1 MNKSL
6 FLGFMERVLAFPLWI
21 KQIIFLNLSKDL
33 VNYLSNEFLDV
44 QEGELFHIYKPILS
58 EQGQNELL
66 TKESKFD
73 ESIYSFLNCC
83 SKGMSLIEIAIENNF
98 TMEEVSKAFT
108 FCKTSGFFSSSVP
121 NLVSAV
127 AGFIAGKYRTGEYF
141 IRAGK
146 MTIEQ
151 LDKVL
156 NKQQELNQS
165 GKHVF
170 IAELMVQM
178 GYIRELDFKSIIF
191 MKEEAGKRFSLNPDD
206 VPTIAMEKENYDI
219 RVENTRLKEENEI
232 LRQKMDALL
241 TFIKDHKEP
250 EKNEENQVS
259 PEPSLATNP
268 IAQEDRQAQPAEP
281 EEQAEKESEFTVK
294 LKPFADES

>member
-1 MNKSL
+1 MSKSL
-6 FLGFMERVLAFPLWI
+6 FIDFMEKMLAFPLWI
-21 KQIIFLNLSKDL
+21 KQTIFLNLSNDL
-33 VNYLSNEFLDV
+33 TNYLSNEFLDV
-44 QEGELFHIYKPILS
+44 QEGELFHIYKPVLS
-58 EQGQNELL
+58 ALGQNELL

-98 TMEEVSKAFT
+98 TLEEVAKAFT
-108 FCKTSGFFSSSVP
+108 FCKTSGFFSNEVP
-121 NLVSAV
+121 NLISAI

-151 LDKVL
+151 LDEVL
-156 NKQQELNQS
+156 NKQQEMNES

-178 GYIRELDFKSIIF
+178 GFVREKDVKSIIF

-206 VPTIAMEKENYDI
+206 IPTLALEKESYDI

-241 TFIKDHKEP
+241 TFIKDHKE
-250 EKNEENQVS
+250 
-259 PEPSLATNP
+259 
-268 IAQEDRQAQPAEP
+268 
-281 EEQAEKESEFTVK
+281 EEQ
-294 LKPFADES
+294 

>member
-1 MNKSL
+1 MSKSL
-6 FLGFMERVLAFPLWI
+6 FVGFMEKMLGFPLWI
-21 KQIIFLNLSKDL
+21 KQTIFLNLSKDL
-33 VNYLSNEFLDV
+33 NTYLSNEFLDV
-44 QEGELFHIYKPILS
+44 EEGDLFHIYKPALS
-58 EQGQNELL
+58 ELGQNELL

-83 SKGMSLIEIAIENNF
+83 SRGMSLIEIAIENNF

-108 FCKTSGFFSSSVP
+108 FCKTSGFFSTAVP
-121 NLVSAV
+121 KLVAAI

-151 LDKVL
+151 LDEVL
-156 NKQQELNQS
+156 NKQQEMNEA

-178 GYIRELDFKSIIF
+178 GFVRDLDVKSIIF
-191 MKEEAGKRFSLNPDD
+191 MKEESGKRFSLNTDE
-206 VPTIAMEKENYDI
+206 VPNINFVKDTYDI

-232 LRQKMDALL
+232 LRQKMDVLL
-241 TFIKDHKEP
+241 TFIKDHKEITT
-250 EKNEENQVS
+250 EK
-259 PEPSLATNP
+259 
-268 IAQEDRQAQPAEP
+268 AE
-281 EEQAEKESEFTVK
+281 
-294 LKPFADES
+294 

>member
-1 MNKSL
+1 MSKSL
-6 FLGFMERVLAFPLWI
+6 YLGFMEKLLAFPLWI
-21 KQIIFLNLSKDL
+21 KQTVFLDLSKDL

-44 QEGELFHIYKPILS
+44 EEDELFHVYKPELS
-58 EQGQNELL
+58 EVGQNELF
-66 TKESKFD
+66 TKESKYD
-73 ESIYSFLNCC
+73 ESIYTFLDCC

-108 FCKTSGFFSSSVP
+108 FCKTSGFFSKDVP
-121 NLVSAV
+121 KLVSAI

-151 LDKVL
+151 LDEVL
-156 NKQQELNQS
+156 NKQQEMNES

-178 GYIRELDFKSIIF
+178 GFVRERDVKSVIF
-191 MKEEAGKRFSLNPDD
+191 MKEESGKRFSLNADE
-206 VPTIAMEKENYDI
+206 VPSITTERENYDI

-232 LRQKMDALL
+232 LKQKMDALL
-241 TFIKDHKEP
+241 TFIKEHK
-250 EKNEENQVS
+250 Q
-259 PEPSLATNP
+259 
-268 IAQEDRQAQPAEP
+268 
-281 EEQAEKESEFTVK
+281 
-294 LKPFADES
+294 DE

>member
-1 MNKSL
+1 MSKSL
-6 FLGFMERVLAFPLWI
+6 FVGFMEKMLGFPLWI
-21 KQIIFLNLSKDL
+21 KQTIFLNLSKDL
-33 VNYLSNEFLDV
+33 NTYLSNEFLDV
-44 QEGELFHIYKPILS
+44 EEGDLFHIYKPALS
-58 EQGQNELL
+58 ELGQNELL

-108 FCKTSGFFSSSVP
+108 FCKTSGFFSTAVP
-121 NLVSAV
+121 KLVAAI

-151 LDKVL
+151 LDEVL
-156 NKQQELNQS
+156 NKQQEMNEA

-178 GYIRELDFKSIIF
+178 GFVRDLDVKSIIF
-191 MKEEAGKRFSLNPDD
+191 MKEESGKRFSLNTDE
-206 VPTIAMEKENYDI
+206 VPNINLVKDTYDI

-232 LRQKMDALL
+232 LRQKMDVLL
-241 TFIKDHKEP
+241 TFIKDHKEITT
-250 EKNEENQVS
+250 EK
-259 PEPSLATNP
+259 
-268 IAQEDRQAQPAEP
+268 AE
-281 EEQAEKESEFTVK
+281 
-294 LKPFADES
+294 

>member
-1 MNKSL
+1 MSRTL
-6 FLGFMERVLAFPLWI
+6 FVSFMEKMLSFPLWI
-21 KQIIFLNLSKDL
+21 KQTIFLQLSQDL
-33 VNYLSNEFLDV
+33 NTYLSNEFMNV
-44 QEGELFHIYKPILS
+44 KEGELFHIYKTELS

-83 SKGMSLIEIAIENNF
+83 AKGMTLTEIAIENNF

-108 FCKTSGFFSSSVP
+108 FCKKSHFFSKDVP
-121 NLVSAV
+121 PLVSAI
-127 AGFIAGKYRTGEYF
+127 AGFIAGNYRTGEYF

-151 LDKVL
+151 LDEVL
-156 NKQQELNQS
+156 NKQQEINAS

-178 GYIRELDFKSIIF
+178 GFVQDIDVKSIIF
-191 MKEEAGKRFSLNPDD
+191 MKEEAGKRFSINPEE
-206 VPTIAMEKENYDI
+206 VPTLALEKEKYDI

-232 LRQKMDALL
+232 LKQKMDALL
-241 TFIKDHKEP
+241 TFIKEHKE
-250 EKNEENQVS
+250 Q
-259 PEPSLATNP
+259 
-268 IAQEDRQAQPAEP
+268 
-281 EEQAEKESEFTVK
+281 
-294 LKPFADES
+294 

>member
-1 MNKSL
+1 MSKSL
-6 FLGFMERVLAFPLWI
+6 YVGFMEKMLAFPLWI
-21 KQIIFLNLSKDL
+21 KQSIFLGLSKDL
-33 VNYLSNEFLDV
+33 TNYLSNEFLDV
-44 QEGELFHIYKPILS
+44 EEGELFHIYKPELS
-58 EQGQNELL
+58 ELGQNELF

-73 ESIYSFLNCC
+73 ESIYTFLNCC

-108 FCKTSGFFSSSVP
+108 FCKTSGFFSKDVP
-121 NLVSAV
+121 ALVAAI

-151 LDKVL
+151 LDEVL
-156 NKQQELNQS
+156 NKQQEMNAS

-178 GYIRELDFKSIIF
+178 GFVRERDVKSVIF
-191 MKEEAGKRFSLNPDD
+191 MKEESGKRFSLNSEE
-206 VPTIAMEKENYDI
+206 VPSIMMERENYDI
-219 RVENTRLKEENEI
+219 RVENTKLKEENAI

-241 TFIKDHKEP
+241 TFIKEHKE
-250 EKNEENQVS
+250 K
-259 PEPSLATNP
+259 
-268 IAQEDRQAQPAEP
+268 
-281 EEQAEKESEFTVK
+281 
-294 LKPFADES
+294 

>member
-1 MNKSL
+1 MSKSL
-6 FLGFMERVLAFPLWI
+6 FIDFMEKMLAFPLWI
-21 KQIIFLNLSKDL
+21 KQTIFLNLSNDL
-33 VNYLSNEFLDV
+33 TNYLSNEFLDV
-44 QEGELFHIYKPILS
+44 QEGELFHIYKPVLS
-58 EQGQNELL
+58 DLGQNELL

-98 TMEEVSKAFT
+98 TLEEVAKAFT
-108 FCKTSGFFSSSVP
+108 FCKTSGFFSNEVP
-121 NLVSAV
+121 NLISAI

-151 LDKVL
+151 LDEVL
-156 NKQQELNQS
+156 NKQQEMNES

-178 GYIRELDFKSIIF
+178 GFVREKDVKSIIF

-206 VPTIAMEKENYDI
+206 IPTLALEKESFDI

-232 LRQKMDALL
+232 LKQKMDALL
-241 TFIKDHKEP
+241 TFIKDHKE
-250 EKNEENQVS
+250 K
-259 PEPSLATNP
+259 
-268 IAQEDRQAQPAEP
+268 
-281 EEQAEKESEFTVK
+281 EQ
-294 LKPFADES
+294 